1 VLLKGAYT
9 CITTPLGNY
18 YFNPTG
24 NPGMAKGGSGDA
36 LTGVILALLAQGL
49 NQTEACIAGAYIHG
63 LAGDLAAEKFGHR
76 GMLPEDLIDEL
87 GNAIKLIES
96 MHVAQVSD
104 KGTSTLNSSTGW
116 IEKKM

>member
-1 VLLKGAYT
+1 
-9 CITTPLGNY
+9 
-18 YFNPTG
+18 
-24 NPGMAKGGSGDA
+24 MAKGGSGDA